1 MKMHIPKITLII
13 EMPFFRKIMNLN
25 ASEGL
30 LSSSR
35 AGSE

>member
-1 MKMHIPKITLII
+1 
-13 EMPFFRKIMNLN
+13 MPFFRKIMNLN